1 MKYPIDHFG
10 IEPMRSLTAKLEAR
24 KQAED
29 LARGVEVD
37 GLALAAGPADLQTF
51 AALLVLLREAEEAIT
66 DPKERDKF
74 LATPQ
79 TIADVNGELHELKDV
94 PSLRAA
100 MVTFG
105 MQLRERWTDAAR
117 RKADIAKAATTEELH
132 QIIGRLAPD
141 VAGAPDDPALEP
153 EPEPEPEPD
162 PEPEPEPEPLPDPPE
177 LPEDPAPE
185 PDPEP
190 LPDPAALPDKPS

>member
-1 MKYPIDHFG
+1 MKYPIHHFG

-94 PSLRAA
+94 PALRAVLVA
-100 MVTFG
+100 LG
-105 MQLRERWTDAAR
+105 MQLRERWTDAAC

-132 QIIGRLAPD
+132 QIIGRLAP
-141 VAGAPDDPALEP
+141 GAVGVPDDPAREP
-153 EPEPEPEPD
+153 EPELDPEPD
-162 PEPEPEPEPLPDPPE
+162 PEPEPEPETDDRLV
-177 LPEDPAPE
+177 
-185 PDPEP
+185 
-190 LPDPAALPDKPS
+190 